1 MISIPS
7 ALHPYNKKRSYGIKM
22 GLDLLRLV
30 SLLALDKSKD
40 GGSGQFDILFLK
52 TNQVNT

>member
-7 ALHPYNKKRSYGIKM
+7 ALHPYNKKRSYGIKV